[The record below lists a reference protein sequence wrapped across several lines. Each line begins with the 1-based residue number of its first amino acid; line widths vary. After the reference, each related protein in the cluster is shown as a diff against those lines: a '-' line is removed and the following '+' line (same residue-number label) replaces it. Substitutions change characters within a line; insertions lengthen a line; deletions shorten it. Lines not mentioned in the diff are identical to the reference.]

1 MHLEGVDDSHRM
13 SQNLDSGQHLVKFLF
28 LLIETSAMS
37 LHLTVIT
44 GASRGMGLGLAEQL
58 LQQGHRLLCI
68 SRSRAESLDAL
79 AQQAQADLTQWQA
92 NLADAEPVATRL
104 ASWLANQ
111 SATGIASVTLINNA
125 GVIPALVPL
134 RDADPLDLAHA
145 LRIGLE
151 APMLLTA
158 AFLAATQN
166 WTAVRKVLNISSG
179 LGRRPMASQ
188 SAYCA
193 AKAGMDHFTRCL
205 ALDEALQSN
214 GARVCALAPGVI
226 DTDMQVQLRQ
236 ASLATFPDQ
245 GNFAQLKAAGL
256 LTSPH
261 DAASRVLAY
270 LQRPDFGSQPVADVR
285 G

>member
-1 MHLEGVDDSHRM
+1 M
-13 SQNLDSGQHLVKFLF
+13 
-28 LLIETSAMS
+28 T
-37 LHLTVIT
+37 LHLTLIT
-44 GASRGMGLGLAEQL
+44 GASRGMGLAMAEQL
-58 LQQGHRLLCI
+58 LRQGHRLLCI
-68 SRSRAESLDAL
+68 SRNRCESLDAL
-79 AQQAQADLTQWQA
+79 ARQLQTGLTQWQA
-92 NLADAEPVATRL
+92 DLADATPVATRL
-104 ASWLANQ
+104 ADWLAEQ
-111 SATGIASVTLINNA
+111 AAPEIASVTLINNA
-125 GVIPALVPL
+125 GVIPALLPL
-134 RDADPLDLAHA
+134 SGSEPLALARA
-145 LRIGLE
+145 LRVGLE

-158 AFLAATQN
+158 AFLAATQS
-166 WTAVRKVLNISSG
+166 WTATRKVLNISSG

-205 ALDEALQSN
+205 ALDEAQQTN
-214 GARVCALAPGVI
+214 AARVCSLAPGVI

-236 ASLATFPDQ
+236 ASPDVFPDQ
-245 GNFAQLKAAGL
+245 HNFAQLKAANL